1 MSNIVINSD
10 FSEQSKKKIT
20 TKVWNIPADDDIIDK
35 TVKALKANNIEALV
49 VGSEEEA
56 REKVFELIPGGAE
69 VMNNTSVTLEQAGI
83 LKELL
88 ESGRY
93 NPVRSVLNDPEADPR
108 LKKKLGAAAEYALGS
123 VHAVTEDG
131 HVLIASGSGSNLP
144 TYAYG
149 ADHVIWVV
157 GTQKI
162 VKNIEEGMKR
172 IYEYSLPLESERAN
186 KAYNSTAGSAVR
198 KLLIIN
204 EEKTPNRLTLVF
216 IKENIG
222 F

>member
-1 MSNIVINSD
+1 MNNLTISNYEDKKVVINRIRKGWD
-10 FSEQSKKKIT
+10 
-20 TKVWNIPADDDIIDK
+20 VPADEK
-35 TVKALKANNIEALV
+35 TIEKTILALKANNIEAMV
-49 VGSEEEA
+49 VDTEKEA
-56 REKVFELIPGGAE
+56 KERLLEFIPEGAE
-69 VMNNTSVTLEQAGI
+69 VMNNTSVTLQKIGVTE
-83 LKELL
+83 ELS
-88 ESGRY
+88 SGKY
-93 NPVRSVLNDPEADPR
+93 NFVRDVLTDPNADPR
-108 LKKKLGAAAEYALGS
+108 LKKKLGAAAEYAVGS

-131 HVLIASGSGSNLP
+131 HVMIASGSGSNLP
-144 TYAYG
+144 TYANG

-162 VKNIEEGMKR
+162 VKNIDEGMKR

-204 EEKTPNRLTLVF
+204 EEKVPNRLHVIF
-216 IKENIG
+216 IRENIG